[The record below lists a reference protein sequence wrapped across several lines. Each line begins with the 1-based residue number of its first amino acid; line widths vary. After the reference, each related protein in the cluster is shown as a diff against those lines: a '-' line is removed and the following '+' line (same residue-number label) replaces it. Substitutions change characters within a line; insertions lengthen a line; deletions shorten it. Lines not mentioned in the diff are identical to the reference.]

1 MNNKARLYFN
11 DIQSHR
17 HGGALVDLAP
27 QNKAP
32 RPLNWNM
39 KHYKSV
45 EFLSNFRMSSNP
57 AQTYSP
63 LLKISGDGSDDIHKS
78 MLGLIGLI
86 IANQPSLQW
95 KVTMQKRHLCRPP
108 LLFSLAPQWP
118 PHFFHSRIATE
129 SLLLLSRGSSVFGW
143 LRTIHN
149 RGCNTY
155 VIQLKGNK

>member
-86 IANQPSLQW
+86 IANQSSLQW

-118 PHFFHSRIATE
+118 PHFFILESPLNLYCCYPEGRPSLVGSGRYIIVAAT
-129 SLLLLSRGSSVFGW
+129 LM
-143 LRTIHN
+143 
-149 RGCNTY
+149 
-155 VIQLKGNK
+155 